1 MEEWSVIMAAIP
13 LMQSIVLTAFKHRW
27 DDRSISN
34 TITSGIREEIMPELT
49 SVPYAVIRDVKE
61 TVKNR
66 TKQSQYD
73 IVSFNVTIWDTT
85 PELAATKAALVKG
98 EIEYAPL
105 NLEGAELLWMR
116 VGEPIRGQQD
126 KFYSATIPFEC
137 FAGRTVNRN
146 PS

>member
-1 MEEWSVIMAAIP
+1 MAAIS
-13 LMQSIVLTAFKHRW
+13 LMQSIVLTAFKKRW
-27 DDRSISN
+27 DDRALN
-34 TITSGIREEIMPELT
+34 NVVTSGIREEIMPELT
-49 SVPYAVIRDVKE
+49 PTPYAVIRDIKE
-61 TVKNR
+61 TPKQR

-73 IVSFNVTIWDTT
+73 IVSFNVIIWDTT
-85 PELAATKAALVKG
+85 PEAAGTKAANVKG

-116 VGEPIRGQQD
+116 VGEPTRGQQE

-137 FAGRTVNRN
+137 FAGRAVNRN